1 MADLAASIRAAIQAL
16 FDADGEGWQVGQW
29 VAIVGIE
36 RVRDDNIEST
46 SWYVHP
52 PDQAEWMTDGLL
64 ESVITMRHTAEL
76 TD

>member
-1 MADLAASIRAAIQAL
+1 MTDAIRAAIQAL
-16 FDADGEGWQVGQW
+16 FDADGDGWQVGQW

-52 PDQAEWMTDGLL
+52 PDQAEWMTTGLL
-64 ESVITMRHTAEL
+64 EAVRELRAGAEAA
-76 TD
+76 D